1 MKSQVN
7 FKGAPNK
14 SDKKQKIKKSVAAV
28 SKPKLAV
35 KNKVS
40 KESNDVSVKFSSIK
54 HRNCTGIDNWK
65 KFLESKGMS
74 LKVQNNNI
82 NKSND
87 SSLNNNFKS
96 RRGKK
101 ITKAVAMDCEMV
113 GIGDDG
119 EGNMLARVSLV
130 NSYGDCIYDKY
141 VKPREKVVDYRTP
154 VSGIRPEDLKT
165 AEEFEVVQKEVA
177 DILKSRILVGHALKN
192 NLSVLFL
199 THPRYAI
206 RDTSRFFCRKN
217 KRTPSLKSLA
227 AEYLQTTIQEGEHS
241 SVQDAQAAMQLYNLY
256 RKYWE
261 SGKGNKSKRR
271 IDTCVSENVAD
282 EREQEI

>member
-7 FKGAPNK
+7 CEGTSNK
-14 SDKKQKIKKSVAAV
+14 LNKKQKFKKSAITV
-28 SKPKLAV
+28 SKSKLAV

-40 KESNDVSVKFSSIK
+40 KESNDVSVKFSNITHK
-54 HRNCTGIDNWK
+54 KCTGTDNWK

-74 LKVQNNNI
+74 LKVQNNNV

-87 SSLNNNFKS
+87 PTLKPNARN

-141 VKPREKVVDYRTP
+141 VKPRETVVDYRTQ

-165 AEEFEVVQKEVA
+165 AEEFDTVQKEVA
-177 DILKSRILVGHALKN
+177 DILKTRILVGHALKN
-192 NLSVLFL
+192 DLAVLFL
-199 THPRYAI
+199 THPRYAM
-206 RDTSRFFCRKN
+206 RDTAKFFCKKN

-261 SGKGNKSKRR
+261 SGKGNKSRRR
-271 IDTCVSENVAD
+271 IDNCVSEDV
-282 EREQEI
+282 EREPEI

>member
-7 FKGAPNK
+7 YQGVPNK
-14 SDKKQKIKKSVAAV
+14 LDKKQKLKKSAAAV
-28 SKPKLAV
+28 SKSKLAI

-54 HRNCTGIDNWK
+54 HRNCTGVDNWK

-74 LKVQNNNI
+74 LKVQNDNI
-82 NKSND
+82 NKTND
-87 SSLNNNFKS
+87 HKS
-96 RRGKK
+96 RKGKK
-101 ITKAVAMDCEMV
+101 ITKAVAIDCEMV
-113 GIGDDG
+113 GIGEDG
-119 EGNMLARVSLV
+119 EGNMLARISLV

-141 VKPREKVVDYRTP
+141 VKPREEVVDYRTQ

-165 AEEFEVVQKEVA
+165 AEEFDVVQKEVA
-177 DILKSRILVGHALKN
+177 DILKNRILVGHALKN
-192 NLSVLFL
+192 DLSVLFL

-206 RDTSRFFCRKN
+206 RDTARFFCKKN
-217 KRTPSLKSLA
+217 KRTPSLKNLA

-271 IDTCVSENVAD
+271 IDNCVSDNVTD
-282 EREQEI
+282 EKER